1 MTSIR
6 IIVLPYGTRSGKVG
20 GMMNNLVS
28 AGSTLEPA
36 RPVLGNRGDQ
46 AAARRNPWLSWRPK
60 RSARFQVLSVAEL
73 SECTCPEICHRDHG
87 ND

>member
-1 MTSIR
+1 M
-6 IIVLPYGTRSGKVG
+6 L
-20 GMMNNLVS
+20 NNLVRT
-28 AGSTLEPA
+28 GSNLELA
-36 RPVLGNRGDQ
+36 RPLGGNGVGQ

-60 RSARFQVLSVAEL
+60 RPARFQVLTVAEL